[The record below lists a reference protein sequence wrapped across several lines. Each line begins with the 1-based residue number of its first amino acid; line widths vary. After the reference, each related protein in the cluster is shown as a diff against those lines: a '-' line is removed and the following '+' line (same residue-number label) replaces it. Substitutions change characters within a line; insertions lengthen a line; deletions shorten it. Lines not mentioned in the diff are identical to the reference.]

1 MASQLVPKRR
11 PKPSHVKN
19 AIEFATEPPS
29 RIELRRKPKST
40 LLKSIS
46 PKFVPDSDL
55 EDCPARLFRRILNK
69 LEMNPF
75 KWNSFLSRYL
85 DWVVTNPDED
95 KARLERQTRI
105 GNIKETYFHKP
116 TLTFNKLLEGLS
128 ILEIEECTIDLTV
141 KDIHGNIIR
150 VSDVIHMVTKSRKE
164 LIIKALE
171 AEDEDKAE

>member
-1 MASQLVPKRR
+1 MDRSSSPKR
-11 PKPSHVKN
+11 KPRS
-19 AIEFATEPPS
+19 AQ
-29 RIELRRKPKST
+29 
-40 LLKSIS
+40 LKSIS
-46 PKFVPDSDL
+46 GKFVPDDKL
-55 EDCPARLFRRILNK
+55 EDSPARLFRRILSK
-69 LEMNPF
+69 LEMDPF
-75 KWNSFLSRYL
+75 KWGSYLSRYL
-85 DWVVTNPDED
+85 DWVVTNPDEE
-95 KARLERQTRI
+95 KARLERQTRM

-164 LIIKALE
+164 LIIKAIE